1 MGRVVPL
8 ENYTISTVLC
18 IVFLKGLFIIVLK
31 AEMHFPCWFW
41 NESVKYSYINVNR
54 M

>member
-31 AEMHFPCWFW
+31 AKMHFPCCLC
-41 NESVKYSYINVNR
+41 NESVKYS
-54 M
+54 